1 MSKVRKIIKLSGSF
15 NSCYEMVSWSLTG
28 FMLVDSSGL
37 IIGYIKDDAVER
49 HIIGLIGNELPEFYR
64 INILQDEEPD
74 WAVSKE
80 ASISFEIPKG
90 YLDPEKQSVMELRNT
105 SREHPNNIGAI
116 MATITDVT
124 DYVNIVRP
132 TQDFFSTFDPQFACN
147 HGAIKSTLR
156 NFLVRNM
163 EVGLEDTILCAGH
176 NDGYSVIYET
186 VKRPLMQLQNA

>member
-1 MSKVRKIIKLSGSF
+1 MSEVPKIIKLSGSF
-15 NSCYEMVSWSLTG
+15 NSCFRMVSWSLTG

-37 IIGYIKDDAVER
+37 IIGYIKDDAVED
-49 HIIGLIGNELPEFYR
+49 HIVGLIGNELPEFYR

-80 ASISFEIPKG
+80 ASISFEIPKES
-90 YLDPEKQSVMELRNT
+90 LNPEKQSIMELRN
-105 SREHPNNIGAI
+105 SSGEHPNIIGSI
-116 MATITDVT
+116 IATITDVT
-124 DYVNIVRP
+124 DYVGIIRP
-132 TQDFFSTFDPQFACN
+132 TQGCFNTFDPQFACN